1 MLLNDY
7 TFETM
12 LPECNTFAETI
23 NAIASLSEDIGEV
36 LPYLATVIKL
46 CGYDDNTKILT
57 FKRDGKGIAMYP
69 RQIAV
74 TKLRDREEA
83 KQVLDEL
90 KDLINSTYDKR
101 GNIQPCYKK
110 GGGLKYLDVFKLLP
124 GTNCGECGQPTCL
137 AFAARL
143 VQQEATIDQCSPLF
157 NERFEEKRKKM
168 LEMLQG
174 ASYEVPDGNLPIDT
188 MKKSKEAS

>member
-1 MLLNDY
+1 MLLRNY
-7 TFETM
+7 KFETS
-12 LPECNTFAETI
+12 LPECNPFAQTV
-23 NAIASLSEDIGEV
+23 NAIAELSDDIGEA

-46 CGYDDNTKILT
+46 CSYDDTTRILT
-57 FKRDGKGIAMYP
+57 FKRDGKGVAMYP

-110 GGGLKYLDVFKLLP
+110 GGELKYLDVFKLLP

-137 AFAARL
+137 AFATKL
-143 VQQEATIDQCSPLF
+143 VQQETDIAQCSPLF
-157 NERFEEKRKKM
+157 SERFEEKRRK
-168 LEMLQG
+168 LLDMLQAAG
-174 ASYEVPDGNLPIDT
+174 YKIPA
-188 MKKSKEAS
+188 

>member
-1 MLLNDY
+1 MLLKGY

-46 CGYDDNTKILT
+46 CSYDDTTKILT

-83 KQVLDEL
+83 KRVLDEL
-90 KDLINSTYDKR
+90 KALINSTYENR
-101 GNIQPCYKK
+101 HNIKPCYKK
-110 GGGLKYLDVFKLLP
+110 GGELKYLDVFKLLP
-124 GTNCGECGQPTCL
+124 GTNCKECGEPTCL
-137 AFAARL
+137 AFATKL
-143 VQQEATIDQCSPLF
+143 VQQETDIAQCSPLLSGQ
-157 NERFEEKRKKM
+157 FEEKRERLLDM
-168 LEMLQG
+168 LKTAG
-174 ASYEVPDGNLPIDT
+174 YEVPD
-188 MKKSKEAS
+188 